1 MAKLETKV
9 KRYKGEKAYQ
19 RDANRM
25 AAKGWQ
31 VINMTSQNPRSGCGR
46 ILAIGIFAAIWK
58 PKPVLIVTYQR
69 EK

>member
-1 MAKLETKV
+1 MAKLQTQV

-25 AAKGWQ
+25 SAKGWQ
-31 VINMTSQNPRSGCGR
+31 VISVTSENPRAGCGR
-46 ILAIGIFAAIWK
+46 ILAIGIFAALWK